1 VGSADQNGKDELK
14 QETSI
19 SRHKRQAREM
29 AVKLLYEIEL
39 AGLTRREVEER
50 VGRKLRRAEVRDFT
64 LALVNQT
71 LENLA
76 EIDKIIAGVAEN
88 WDISRM
94 AVLDRTILRLG
105 VAEIL
110 FSEVPDK
117 VAMNEAIEI
126 AKRFSTDNSGRF
138 VNGILDKVARMK
150 GDLRSNI

>member
-1 VGSADQNGKDELK
+1 
-14 QETSI
+14 
-19 SRHKRQAREM
+19 M

-39 AGLTRREVEER
+39 TGLTRREAEER